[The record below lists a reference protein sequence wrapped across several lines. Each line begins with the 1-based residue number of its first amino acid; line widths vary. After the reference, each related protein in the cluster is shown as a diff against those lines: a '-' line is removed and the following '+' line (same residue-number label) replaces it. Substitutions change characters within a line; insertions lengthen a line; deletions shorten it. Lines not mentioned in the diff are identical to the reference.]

1 MIYERSYDSTL
12 LRCEIVAKGF
22 IRSVLGFS
30 IPTVVSAFVAIVAVP
45 LTSRFIPADEYAK
58 ANIFYEY
65 GNLLA
70 LMAPMGIAD
79 AFIRFFHETD
89 LVLERRRLY
98 TVCLLVTSV
107 VLLAV
112 GAIVVAVFGPSV
124 SKALFGSANSV
135 LVGFLFLYAWA
146 ISCYKLSSYE
156 ARLEENVARYSIQ
169 QVAFIV
175 TNRLLYVVP
184 IAVFHG
190 FTAGCLFLLV
200 STLLIGGISIAT
212 ERKPIFSLRKTQ
224 DSESVGAL
232 MAYGLPLVLAGV
244 SLNLMSAINK
254 TALSGMSSFATAG
267 VYSLALT
274 IANVFSF
281 VPAAF
286 CTYWSVYMYEHYE
299 TERENIKLVHDFIS
313 CSSIVLVVGIFLF
326 QDVLYAFVGPDY
338 GASQPYFMLV
348 MLWPVQSL
356 LCETTAYG
364 LNIKRKTTLG
374 LAASAIAVVVDAA
387 AVFLLVPRWG
397 AMGAALAFALASV
410 VSLALR
416 SILGQKYYCSLQS
429 PVRTIVAYALI
440 VSVCALNAACWNL
453 PLARFAVA
461 VACLVVSLLLFKS
474 RIPQF
479 VRAIFGDVRLL
490 FTRR

>member
-1 MIYERSYDSTL
+1 M
-12 LRCEIVAKGF
+12 AKGF

-45 LTSRFIPADEYAK
+45 LTSRVIPADEYAK
-58 ANIFYEY
+58 VNIFYEY

-79 AFIRFFHETD
+79 AFIRYFHETD
-89 LVLERRRLY
+89 LVLERRRIY
-98 TVCLLVTSV
+98 TVCLLVTSAI
-107 VLLAV
+107 LLTV
-112 GAIVVAVFGPSV
+112 GGATVAFSGPSV
-124 SKALFGSANSV
+124 AAALFGRPDSI
-135 LVGFLFLYAWA
+135 LVVFLFLYAWA

-156 ARLEENVARYSIQ
+156 ARLEENVVRYSAQ
-169 QVAFIV
+169 QVAFII
-175 TNRLLYVVP
+175 TNRLLYVAP
-184 IAVFHG
+184 IAILHG
-190 FTAGCLFLLV
+190 FVPGCLFLLM
-200 STLLIGGISIAT
+200 STLLIGGVSICT
-212 ERKPIFSLRKTQ
+212 EKKPVLSLRKTN
-224 DSESVGAL
+224 DSESIGSLVS
-232 MAYGLPLVLAGV
+232 YGLPLVLAGV

-254 TALSGMSSFATAG
+254 TALSSISSFSEAG

-299 TERENIKLVHDFIS
+299 TEGQKIKLVHDFIS
-313 CSSIVLVVGIFLF
+313 FASIVLVMGIFIL
-326 QDVLYAFVGPDY
+326 QDVLYALVGTEY

-364 LNIKRKTTLG
+364 LNIKKKTSLG
-374 LAASAIAVVVDAA
+374 LLASGVAVAVDAL
-387 AVFLLVPRWG
+387 AVFLLVPEWG
-397 AMGAALAFALASV
+397 AMGAAFAFALASV

-416 SILGQKYYCSLQS
+416 SWLGQRYYCSLES
-429 PVRTIVAYALI
+429 PVRTIMAYTLI
-440 VSVCALNAACWNL
+440 VCACVVNMVCWSSLTL
-453 PLARFAVA
+453 RLFVA
-461 VACLVVSLLLFKS
+461 VALLSVTLVLFRH

-479 VRAIFGDVRLL
+479 VKTIFGSVAL
-490 FTRR
+490 FSSRR

>member
-1 MIYERSYDSTL
+1 M
-12 LRCEIVAKGF
+12 AKGF
-22 IRSVLGFS
+22 IKSVLGFS
-30 IPTVVSAFVAIVAVP
+30 IPTIVSAFVAIVAVP
-45 LTSRFIPADEYAK
+45 LTSRYIPADEYAK

-98 TVCLLVTSV
+98 TICLSVTSA

-112 GAIVVAVFGPSV
+112 GAITVGVFGPSV
-124 SKALFGSANSV
+124 SKALFGRPDSA

-156 ARLEENVARYSIQ
+156 ARLEENIARYSIQ

-190 FTAGCLFLLV
+190 FAAGCLFLLV
-200 STLLIGGISIAT
+200 STLLIGGLSLIT
-212 ERKPIFSLRKTQ
+212 ERKPIFSLRKTR
-224 DSESVGAL
+224 DSESMGAL
-232 MAYGLPLVLAGV
+232 VAYGLPLVLAGV

-254 TALSGMSSFATAG
+254 TALSGMSSFTEAG
-267 VYSLALT
+267 IYSLALT

-281 VPAAF
+281 IPAAF

-313 CSSIVLVVGIFLF
+313 FSSIALVVGIFLL

-364 LNIKRKTTLG
+364 LNIERKTALG
-374 LAASAIAVVVDAA
+374 LAASAIAVIVDAA
-387 AVFLLVPRWG
+387 AVFILVPRWG

-410 VSLALR
+410 VSLILR
-416 SILGQKYYCSLQS
+416 SVLGQKYYRSLQS
-429 PVRTIVAYALI
+429 PVRTISAYALI
-440 VSVCALNAACWNL
+440 VGVCAINAVFWDL
-453 PLARFAVA
+453 TLIRVLVA
-461 VACLVVSLLLFKS
+461 IAGAAVSLLLFKS

-479 VRAIFGDVRLL
+479 MGAIFGDARSL